1 MFSTSATL
9 DAGTY
14 SLLKLSK
21 NSIQNGIFY
30 INLSIFDKVDLS
42 NSIYENS
49 FIFNWRSE
57 WHVWKFENDSEIFK
71 THSDT
76 EYIYVDIVLAH
87 NSSIRVGTNA
97 DEVALYPV
105 FTGFEKVSNAQ
116 PIDLV
121 KTDMPP
127 YEQVFTFDSTVREG
141 NFVYV
146 LEGLEFD
153 SEVKPV
159 KQIITGSRSGGA
171 TSALHYEQ
179 NTTCSENNGVF
190 TIRTAAYARCYANVH
205 WDK

>member
-14 SLLKLSK
+14 SFLKLSK
-21 NSIQNGIFY
+21 NNVQNGMFY
-30 INLSIFDKVDLS
+30 INLKIFDMATSS
-42 NSIYENS
+42 NSIHENR
-49 FIFNWRSE
+49 FVFNKPYDWQI
-57 WHVWKFENDSEIFK
+57 WKIEDDAELFK
-71 THSDT
+71 THSDD
-76 EYIYVDIVLAH
+76 EYVYIDIALAH
-87 NSSIRVGTNA
+87 NSSIRVGTDA

-105 FTGFEKVSNAQ
+105 FTGFELVENVN
-116 PIDLV
+116 PIELV

-127 YEQVFTFDSTVREG
+127 YSNVFTFDSTVKEG

-179 NTTCSENNGVF
+179 NTTCSEIDGVF
-190 TIRTAAYARCYANVH
+190 TIRTSAYARCYANVH

>member
-14 SLLKLSK
+14 SFLKLSK
-21 NSIQNGIFY
+21 DSIQNGEFY
-30 INLSIFDKVDLS
+30 INLKIFDKENLT
-42 NSIYENS
+42 NSIHENR
-49 FIFNWRSE
+49 FLFNWISE
-57 WHVWKFENDSEIFK
+57 PHVWKIEDDSEIFK
-71 THSDT
+71 THSDN
-76 EYIYVDIVLAH
+76 EYIYIDIVLEH
-87 NSSIRVGTNA
+87 NSAIRVGTDA
-97 DEVALYPV
+97 DKVALYPV
-105 FTGFEKVSNAQ
+105 FTGFEQVSNAH

-121 KTDMPP
+121 KTDMQT
-127 YEQVFTFDSTVREG
+127 YGQVFTFDSTVKEG

-153 SEVKPV
+153 SELKPV
-159 KQIITGSRSGGA
+159 KQIITGSRSGGS

-190 TIRTAAYARCYANVH
+190 TIRTAANARCYANVH

>member
-14 SLLKLSK
+14 SFLKLSK
-21 NSIQNGIFY
+21 NSVQNGVFY
-30 INLSIFDKVDLS
+30 INMKIFDKTTSS
-42 NSIYENS
+42 NSIHENC
-49 FIFNWRSE
+49 FFFNKPYDWQI
-57 WHVWKFENDSEIFK
+57 WKKENDSELFK
-71 THSDT
+71 THSDD
-76 EYIYVDIVLAH
+76 EYVYIDIALEH
-87 NSSIRVGTNA
+87 DSSIRVGTDA

-105 FTGFEKVSNAQ
+105 FTGFELVENAQ
-116 PIDLV
+116 PIELV

-127 YEQVFTFDSTVREG
+127 YDKVFTFDSTVKDG

-146 LEGLEFD
+146 LEGLMFD

-159 KQIITGSRSGGA
+159 KQIITGAHSGGA
-171 TSALHYEQ
+171 TIALHHEQ

-190 TIRTAAYARCYANVH
+190 TIRTAENARCYANAH